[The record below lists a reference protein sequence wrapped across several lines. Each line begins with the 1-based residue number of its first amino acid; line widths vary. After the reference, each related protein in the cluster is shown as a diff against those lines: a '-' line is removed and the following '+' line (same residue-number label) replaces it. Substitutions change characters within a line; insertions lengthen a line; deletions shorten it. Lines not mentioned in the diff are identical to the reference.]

1 MMNVQNL
8 LLQWYKRTSA
18 PLIVTLLLFVLVGFG
33 TSAYSQ
39 SARWV
44 AGADTAG
51 TASAVEP
58 FNSTITGAVT
68 TGNGDVI
75 VCGQYTGRIDFTL
88 VDGVI
93 VSLPSTT
100 TLVTG
105 RASFVARYDSLGR
118 AIWVRGVDA
127 GLANQALAVGIVFD
141 GTVSPAKVMVAVNAN
156 AAIINPSAS
165 AAPFGGFDGYLL
177 GLDTAGIGVAGGAVS
192 AGVPTPV
199 NIATAGGTGNEF
211 ITAIASNNATTSAN
225 YRIGVVGTYNTATT
239 IDGVA
244 LPAPAGTRST
254 FAMTRTN
261 VGAAGV
267 SAVAAVNA
275 GSVGEYAEFTGVAFD
290 APTGVATDSMVA
302 VGYYRTAPVS
312 TVNIGTANG
321 TFPVRNAGALIG
333 GASTANVVL
342 PVSTLDDY
350 MLIKVG
356 AVGAVGRISHIAVG
370 GSPQN
375 DRATGVA
382 VDATT
387 GNTFVAGIMGEGH
400 TAGPVPI
407 TNFTTRTGSL
417 PTTVEL
423 TDTAGGGR
431 SDLFLLQYSSLR
443 VPPSASTD
451 LTNEATAA
459 SITPILASVNTG
471 RGRGDDGATAI
482 TLRRRPLAPTISEPI
497 VTGYYSN
504 TATFSNGPVKKSLT
518 SSTGRDVFV
527 LGFNDVY
534 LWVNTFAGSGVGMSS
549 ADSAH
554 DGGTVV
560 VFGSTAGSP
569 NIPTGGIQSEG
580 RIYVGG
586 TFNQRIIVDR
596 FGRSIGNAATPPIE
610 LRKVTA
616 GQGHFISMFNAPSDT
631 ANAGVAEIR
640 VNNSVN
646 ALFAA
651 GSRPLSLLI
660 KNYGGT
666 RLDSVRI
673 TVEINGAIR
682 DTFLQTFT
690 TPVDP
695 SGEAVVNLPN
705 FTFPEFQNVN
715 IKAWTSFPNGANF
728 RDKQTSNDTAYF
740 SRGASLNGIVTVG
753 PARNFNTIANAVDYI
768 TRNGVLGPVQ
778 FLLADGL
785 YQDRIFINNKI
796 PGSSAVNNI
805 RFESLSGSRLSA
817 TIQSPT
823 QTVPELAFT
832 VRIDSCDH
840 VSFARMSIN
849 ATGNAAN
856 LSATNPGGTAVLLN
870 ANTDSI
876 SFNDVLISGVLQTE
890 AQQDFHDPNNQFYN
904 FDNVRIS
911 ADNNANGL
919 MLMNSTVENGSYGI
933 HKLVHGGA
941 LNARNIVI
949 NNNTFTTNQNSAIG
963 LNNANSA
970 SIFENNVQF
979 PPARNARFAIQ
990 ANGNVDSLKIYKN
1003 TLRVPRSTG
1012 IAINNHTSS
1021 LTTQARVYNNMISV
1035 GDGVTNDDISGIAV
1049 TTSSNLIVAHNTLH
1063 SSSPLNTPGNATA
1076 EFSTTTNT
1084 VFVNNIVYSNG
1095 NGTLSGPALFIN
1107 NANTNFR
1114 SDYNSFFSR
1123 FAGNLFSNN
1132 FVGVPTIAAWRT
1144 ATNQDLQSTRNLI
1157 TTFINP
1163 TTGNLRLSLVD
1174 TTKDNFTQQF
1184 TRELRG
1190 TRDTINT
1197 VNGPVNVR
1205 NLVGLDID
1213 KVTRRYPYKGAD
1225 EVSTSI
1231 QIGTNPVDVTVCRL
1245 KDTAL
1250 SVVATINFGS
1260 TVGFQWYKDG
1270 VPVNSPSATL
1280 PQLLINQP
1288 TFDSTG
1294 VYRVRLVDFITGVA
1308 DTVWS
1313 DSVLFYVLGRP
1324 NITPTVTS
1332 VNVPDGNTS
1341 AALSVVLDGLTA
1353 AFNSQPTFRW
1363 FKNGVLVSN
1372 DANITGA
1379 TTNVIQ
1385 FATVRPADVGTYSV
1399 IVDGLCGSDTV
1410 DGIVLARPTV
1420 TATAAGA
1427 GTFCVG
1433 EQVTLTGTKTFS
1445 GAAPGSVQ
1453 TGQWY
1458 KDGMPVMGWT
1468 SDVVTIDSVLLS
1480 QGGSYQFKATLN
1492 PGNIEVVSTPV
1503 VINVVA
1509 PVEILS
1515 ITGPTAICSNDTATL
1530 TAFANSSAVS
1540 YQWWSDVNGTLTP
1553 INGETNQT
1561 FNATTAGIYAV
1572 SVVGECGDTA
1582 VSNTWTITVST
1593 LPTFVSVSDD
1603 TTLSPNSSVLTLRAE
1618 ATGTEVLF
1626 YQWWKVVDSSGVEL
1640 LRPIAGEIN
1649 PVLVRS
1655 PFKEADAGRYRVSVT
1670 NECGTVVYDQEIKVG
1685 IPVSVQAGD
1694 EFAFQLG
1701 DANPNPFFNET
1712 VLNFTIP
1719 HQMNVTLDVTDI
1731 FGKRVATLLETVLPA
1746 GKHSAVFN
1754 AEKYGVGAGTYFY
1767 NINGD
1772 GMKLTRKMMY
1782 VK

>member
-44 AGADTAG
+44 AGADTAA
-51 TASAVEP
+51 TASALVP

-88 VDGVI
+88 LSGTI
-93 VSLPSTT
+93 VSLPTNVTT
-100 TLVTG
+100 VSG

-118 AIWVRGVDA
+118 AIWVRGIDA
-127 GLANQALAVGIVFD
+127 GIANQALAVGIVFD
-141 GTVSPAKVMVAVNAN
+141 GTVSPARVMVAVNAN
-156 AAIINPSAS
+156 AAIVNPIAG
-165 AAPFGGFDGYLL
+165 AAPLGGFDGFLL
-177 GLDTAGIGVAGGAVS
+177 GLDTAGVGPGDLA
-192 AGVPTPV
+192 PV
-199 NIATAGGTGNEF
+199 NIATAGVGNEL
-211 ITAIASNNATTSAN
+211 ITAITSNNATTSAN
-225 YRIGVVGTYNTATT
+225 YRIGVVGTYTTATT
-239 IDGVA
+239 INGLA
-244 LPAPAGTRST
+244 LPAPAVDPNTRST

-261 VGAAGV
+261 VGAAV
-267 SAVAAVNA
+267 ASAIAAVNA
-275 GSVGEYAEFTGVAFD
+275 GTAGEYAVFTGVAFD
-290 APTGVATDSMVA
+290 APTGVATDSLVA
-302 VGYYRTAPVS
+302 VGYYRSAPVS
-312 TVNIGTANG
+312 TINVGTANG
-321 TFPVRNAGALIG
+321 TYPVRNAGALIA
-333 GASTANVVL
+333 GASTANTVL

-356 AVGAVGRISHIAVG
+356 AVGAVGRISHIATG
-370 GSPQN
+370 GSSQN

-400 TAGPVPI
+400 TTGAVPI

-431 SDLFLLQYSSLR
+431 SDMFLLQYSSLR

-451 LTNEATAA
+451 LTNEGTAA
-459 SITPILASVNTG
+459 SITPILTSVNTG

-482 TLRRRPLAPTISEPI
+482 TLRRRPLAPSISEPI
-497 VTGYYSN
+497 VTGYFSN
-504 TATFSNGPVKKSLT
+504 TTTFSNGPVKKSLT
-518 SSTGRDVFV
+518 SSTGRDIFV

-534 LWVNTFAGSGVGMSS
+534 LWVNSVAGSGVGLTS

-554 DGGTVV
+554 DGGNVIA
-560 VFGSTAGSP
+560 FGSTTGAT
-569 NIPTGGIQSEG
+569 NLLGGIQSEG

-586 TFNQRIIVDR
+586 TFNQRILVDR

-616 GQGHFISMFNAPSDT
+616 GQGHFVSMFNAPSDT

-666 RLDSVRI
+666 RLDSVRVF
-673 TVEINGAIR
+673 VEINGSVR

-715 IKAWTSFPNGANF
+715 IKAWTSFPNGSNF

-753 PARNFNTIANAVDYI
+753 PARNFNTIGSAINYV

-778 FLLADGL
+778 FLIADGL

-817 TIQSPT
+817 TLQSPT

-849 ATGNAAN
+849 ATGNAAD
-856 LSATNPGGTAVLLN
+856 LTVTNPGGAAVVLN

-876 SFNDVLISGVLQTE
+876 SFNDVLVSGVLQTE
-890 AQQDFHDPNNQFYN
+890 AQNNTHTTNNIN
-904 FDNVRIS
+904 FDNIRINT
-911 ADNNANGL
+911 DNNSNGF
-919 MLMNSTVENGSYGI
+919 MLMNSSIENGSIGVNKTGHI
-933 HKLVHGGA
+933 SSLF
-941 LNARNIVI
+941 ARNFVV
-949 NNNTFTTNQNSAIG
+949 NNNQFTTQQSAAVALRNTNSARV
-963 LNNANSA
+963 
-970 SIFENNVQF
+970 FENNIQF
-979 PPARNARFAIQ
+979 PPARDNRIAFNFNDNI
-990 ANGNVDSLKIYKN
+990 DSLRIFKN
-1003 TLRVPRSTG
+1003 TIRTPRANAIS
-1012 IAINNHTSS
+1012 IATHNSS
-1021 LTTQARVYNNMISV
+1021 LTTRAAVYNNMVSV
-1035 GDGVTNDDISGIAV
+1035 GDGLNADDIAALVVLS
-1049 TTSSNLIVAHNTLH
+1049 SSNVVVAHNTLH
-1063 SSSPLNTPGNATA
+1063 SSSTLNTLLN
-1076 EFSTTTNT
+1076 STSELLTSTNT
-1084 VFVNNIVYSNG
+1084 VFVNNIVYSQG
-1095 NGTLSGPALFIN
+1095 NGTISGPAVRIDNL
-1107 NANTNFR
+1107 NTNLR
-1114 SDYNSFFSR
+1114 SDYNSYFSR
-1123 FAGNLFSNN
+1123 FAGNLFNN
-1132 FVGVPTIAAWRT
+1132 NGVGVATIPAWRT
-1144 ATNQDLQSTRNLI
+1144 ATSQDLQSTRNLI

-1163 TTGNLRLSLVD
+1163 TVGNLRLSLVD

-1205 NLVGLDID
+1205 NLVSLDID
-1213 KVTRRYPYKGAD
+1213 KLTRRYPYKGAD
-1225 EVSTSI
+1225 EVFTTI
-1231 QIGTNPVDVTVCRL
+1231 NIGTNPVDVTVCRL

-1332 VNVPDGNTS
+1332 VNVPDGNTP

-1410 DGIVLARPTV
+1410 AGIVLARPTV
-1420 TATAAGA
+1420 TAAAA
-1427 GTFCVG
+1427 DSGTFCVG
-1433 EQVTLTGTKTFS
+1433 ELVTLTGTKTVS
-1445 GAAPGSVQ
+1445 GAAPGSVL

-1480 QGGSYQFKATLN
+1480 QGGAYQFKATLN
-1492 PGNIEVVSTPV
+1492 PGNIEVVSTP
-1503 VINVVA
+1503 INIKVVA

-1515 ITGPTAICSNDTATL
+1515 ITGPTAICSDDEAEL
-1530 TAFANSSAVS
+1530 MVMANSSATT

-1561 FNATTAGIYAV
+1561 FKTKNAGTYAV
-1572 SVVGECGDTA
+1572 SVVGQCGDTA
-1582 VSNTWTITVST
+1582 VSNTWTITVGQ
-1593 LPTFVSVSDD
+1593 LPSFVEVSDD
-1603 TTLSPNSSVLTLRAE
+1603 TILSPNSSVLMLRAQ
-1618 ATGTEVLF
+1618 ATGTEVLL
-1626 YQWWKVVDSSGVEL
+1626 YQWWKVVDSAGVAV

-1649 PVLVRS
+1649 PMLVRS
-1655 PFKEADAGRYRVSVT
+1655 PFKLADTGTYRVSVT
-1670 NECGTVVYDQEIKVG
+1670 NACGTVVYGQEIKVG
-1685 IPVSVQAGD
+1685 IPTSVQAGD

>member
-44 AGADTAG
+44 AGADTAA
-51 TASAVEP
+51 TASALVP

-75 VCGQYTGRIDFTL
+75 VCGQYTGRIDFTIL
-88 VDGVI
+88 DGTI
-93 VSLPSTT
+93 VSLPSNVTT
-100 TLVTG
+100 VSG
-105 RASFVARYDSLGR
+105 RASFIARYDSLGR
-118 AIWVRGVDA
+118 AIWVRGIDA
-127 GLANQALAVGIVFD
+127 GIANQALAVGIVFD
-141 GTVSPAKVMVAVNAN
+141 GTVSPARVLVAVNAN
-156 AAIINPSAS
+156 AAIVNP
-165 AAPFGGFDGYLL
+165 AAGPAPLGGFDGFIL
-177 GLDTAGIGVAGGAVS
+177 GTDTTSVG
-192 AGVPTPV
+192 PTNLAPV
-199 NIATAGGTGNEF
+199 NIATAGGLGNEL
-211 ITAIASNNATTSAN
+211 ITAITSNNATSSAN
-225 YRIGVVGTYNTATT
+225 YRIGVVGTYNTTVT
-239 IDGVA
+239 LNGLA
-244 LPAPAGTRST
+244 LPAPAVDPNTRSA

-261 VGAAGV
+261 VGAAV
-267 SAVAAVNA
+267 ASAIAAVNA
-275 GSVGEYAEFTGVAFD
+275 GTAGEYAVFTGVAFD
-290 APTGVATDSMVA
+290 APTAVATDSLVA
-302 VGYYRTAPVS
+302 VGFYRSAPVS
-312 TVNIGTANG
+312 TVNVGTANG
-321 TFPVRNAGALIG
+321 TYPVRNAGALIA
-333 GASTANVVL
+333 GASTANTFL

-356 AVGAVGRISHIAVG
+356 AVGPVGRISHIATG
-370 GSPQN
+370 GSSQN

-400 TAGPVPI
+400 TTGAVPI

-431 SDLFLLQYSSLR
+431 SDMFLLQYSSLR

-451 LTNEATAA
+451 LTNEGTAA
-459 SITPILASVNTG
+459 SITPILTSVNTG
-471 RGRGDDGATAI
+471 RGRGDDGATSI

-504 TATFSNGPVKKSLT
+504 TTTFSNGPVRKSLT

-534 LWVNTFAGSGVGMSS
+534 LWVNTFAGSGVGMTS

-560 VFGSTAGSP
+560 TFGSTTGSP

-666 RLDSVRI
+666 RLDSVRVF
-673 TVEINGAIR
+673 VEINGTIR
-682 DTFLQTFT
+682 DNFLQTFT

-705 FTFPEFQNVN
+705 FTFPEFQDVN
-715 IKAWTSFPNGANF
+715 IKAWTSFPNGSNF

-753 PARNFNTIANAVDYI
+753 PARNFNTIANAVNYI

-778 FLLADGL
+778 FLIADGL
-785 YQDRIFINNKI
+785 YQERIFINNRI
-796 PGSSAVNNI
+796 PGSSLVNNI

-817 TIQSPT
+817 TVQSPT

-849 ATGNAAN
+849 ATGDATS
-856 LSATNPGGTAVLLN
+856 LVTTNPGGGAVVLN

-876 SFNDVLISGVLQTE
+876 SFNDVLISGVIQTE
-890 AQQDFHDPNNQFYN
+890 AQNDFFTANNIN
-904 FDNVRIS
+904 FQNIRIN
-911 ADNNANGL
+911 ADNNSNGL
-919 MLMNSTVENGSYGI
+919 RVTNSTIENGSFGI
-933 HKLVHGGA
+933 NKLAHGAG
-941 LNARNIVI
+941 LFARDVAI
-949 NNNTFTTNQNSAIG
+949 NNNVFTTNQNSAVSLI
-963 LNNANSA
+963 NTNSA
-970 SIFENNVQF
+970 MVFENNVQF
-979 PPARNARFAIQ
+979 PPARTLRNAFFFDNNI
-990 ANGNVDSLKIYKN
+990 DSLKIYKN
-1003 TLRVPRSTG
+1003 TLRVPRSSG
-1012 IAINNHTSS
+1012 IVVTNQNSS
-1021 LTTQARVYNNMISV
+1021 LTTRARIYNNMVSI
-1035 GDGVTNDDISGIAV
+1035 GDGVSGDDITAAAL
-1049 TTSSNLIVAHNTLH
+1049 TSTSNVVVAHNTLH
-1063 SSSPLNTPGNATA
+1063 SSSPLNTLGNATS
-1076 EFSTTTNT
+1076 ELLSNTNT
-1084 VFVNNIVYSNG
+1084 IFVNNIVYSQG
-1095 NGTLSGPALFIN
+1095 NGTISGPTVFIN
-1107 NANTNFR
+1107 NLNTNFR
-1114 SDYNSFFSR
+1114 SDYNSYFSR
-1123 FAGNLFSNN
+1123 FANNLFNN
-1132 FVGVPTIAAWRT
+1132 NGVGVATIPAWRT
-1144 ATNQDLQSTRNLI
+1144 ATSQDLQSTRNLI
-1157 TTFINP
+1157 TTFVNP

-1225 EVSTSI
+1225 EVSTTI
-1231 QIGTNPVDVTVCRL
+1231 NIGTNPVDVTVCRL

-1324 NITPTVTS
+1324 NINATVTN
-1332 VNVPDGNTS
+1332 VNVPDGNTP

-1385 FATVRPADVGTYSV
+1385 FATVRPADVGTYRC

-1410 DGIVLARPTV
+1410 DGIVLARPTI
-1420 TATAAGA
+1420 TAAASGA

-1433 EQVTLTGTKTFS
+1433 EEVVLTGTKTVT
-1445 GAAPGSVQ
+1445 GAAPGSVL

-1468 SDVVTIDSVLLS
+1468 SDIVTIDSVLLS

-1503 VINVVA
+1503 VVNVVA

-1515 ITGPTAICSNDTATL
+1515 ITGPSAICSNDTATL
-1530 TAFANSSAVS
+1530 TANANSSAVS

-1561 FNATTAGIYAV
+1561 FNATTAGTYAV
-1572 SVVGECGDTA
+1572 SVVGQCGDTA

-1603 TTLSPNSSVLTLRAE
+1603 TTLSPNTSVLTLRAE
-1618 ATGTEVLF
+1618 ATGTEVLL
-1626 YQWWKVVDSSGVEL
+1626 YQWWKLDKIDGRDTL
-1640 LRPIAGEIN
+1640 YPIAGAIN
-1649 PVLVRS
+1649 PVFVRS
-1655 PFKEADAGRYRVSVT
+1655 PFRVGDVGRYLVSVT
-1670 NECGTVVYDQEIKVG
+1670 NECGTVIYNDTIDVEL
-1685 IPVSVQAGD
+1685 PTSVQAGD

>member
-51 TASAVEP
+51 TASALVP

-75 VCGQYTGRIDFTL
+75 VCGQYTGRVDFTL

-93 VSLPSTT
+93 TSLPTNSTT
-100 TLVTG
+100 VSG

-118 AIWVRGVDA
+118 AIWVRGIDA
-127 GLANQALAVGIVFD
+127 GIANQALAVGIVFD
-141 GTVSPAKVMVAVNAN
+141 GTVSPARVMVAVNAN
-156 AAIINPSAS
+156 AAIVNPLAG
-165 AAPFGGFDGYLL
+165 AAPLGGFDGFLL
-177 GLDTAGIGVAGGAVS
+177 GLDTAGIGLIGGNPSIA
-192 AGVPTPV
+192 PV

-211 ITAIASNNATTSAN
+211 ITAITSNNATASAN
-225 YRIGVVGTYNTATT
+225 YRIGIVGTYNTAVTLN
-239 IDGVA
+239 GLA
-244 LPAPAGTRST
+244 LGAPAVDPNTRAS

-261 VGAAGV
+261 VGAAV
-267 SAVAAVNA
+267 ASAISSVEA
-275 GSVGEYAEFTGVAFD
+275 GTAGEYAILTGVAFD
-290 APTGVATDSMVA
+290 APTTSATDSLIV
-302 VGYYRTAPVS
+302 VGYYRSAPVS
-312 TVNIGTANG
+312 TIRVGTTSG
-321 TFPVRNAGALIG
+321 SYPVRNAGALIG
-333 GASTANVVL
+333 GASTPQVFL

-350 MLIKVG
+350 MLIKIG
-356 AVGAVGRISHIAVG
+356 AVGGVGRISHIATG

-387 GNTFVAGIMGEGH
+387 GNTFVAGIMGDGH
-400 TAGPVPI
+400 TTGAVPI

-431 SDLFLLQYSSLR
+431 SDMFLLQYATLR

-451 LTNEATAA
+451 LTNEGTAA
-459 SITPILASVNTG
+459 SITPVLTSVNTG

-504 TATFSNGPVKKSLT
+504 TTTFSNGPVRKSLT

-534 LWVNTFAGSGVGMSS
+534 LWVNTFAGSGVGMTS

-554 DGGTVV
+554 DGGTVLA
-560 VFGSTAGSP
+560 FGSTTGNP
-569 NIPTGGIQSEG
+569 NALGGIQSEG

-586 TFNQRIIVDR
+586 TFNQRLFVDR

-616 GQGHFISMFNAPSDT
+616 GQGHFVSMFNAPSDT

-646 ALFAA
+646 ALFAS

-660 KNYGGT
+660 RNYGGT
-666 RLDSVRI
+666 RLDSVRVF
-673 TVEINGAIR
+673 VEINGTLR
-682 DTFLQTFT
+682 DNFLQTFT

-695 SGEAVVNLPN
+695 SGEIVVNLPN
-705 FTFPEFQNVN
+705 HTFPDFQNVN
-715 IKAWTSFPNGANF
+715 IKAWTSFPNGSNF

-753 PARNFNTIANAVDYI
+753 PARNFNTIANAVNYV

-778 FLLADGL
+778 FLIADGL
-785 YQDRIFINNKI
+785 YQERIFINNKI
-796 PGSSAVNNI
+796 PGSSVANNI

-832 VRIDSCDH
+832 VRIDSCDY

-849 ATGNAAN
+849 ATGDATS
-856 LSATNPGGTAVLLN
+856 LVTTNPGGGAVVLN
-870 ANTDSI
+870 ANTDTI
-876 SFNDVLISGVLQTE
+876 SFNDVLISGVIQTE
-890 AQQDFHDPNNQFYN
+890 AQNDFFTANNIN
-904 FDNVRIS
+904 FQNIRIN
-911 ADNNANGL
+911 ADNNSNGL
-919 MLMNSTVENGSYGI
+919 RVTNSTIENGSFGI
-933 HKLVHGGA
+933 NKLAHGAG
-941 LNARNIVI
+941 LFARDVAI
-949 NNNTFTTNQNSAIG
+949 NNNVFTTNQNSAVSLI
-963 LNNANSA
+963 NTNSA
-970 SIFENNVQF
+970 MVFENNVQF
-979 PPARNARFAIQ
+979 PPARTGRNSFFFD
-990 ANGNVDSLKIYKN
+990 NNTDSLKIYKN
-1003 TLRVPRSTG
+1003 TLRVPRSSG
-1012 IAINNHTSS
+1012 IVVINHNSS
-1021 LTTQARVYNNMISV
+1021 LTTRARVYNNMVSI
-1035 GDGVTNDDISGIAV
+1035 GDGVNADDITAAAL
-1049 TTSSNLIVAHNTLH
+1049 TSTSNVIVAHNTLH
-1063 SSSPLNTPGNATA
+1063 SSSPLNILGNATS
-1076 EFSTTTNT
+1076 ELFSNTNT
-1084 VFVNNIVYSNG
+1084 IFVNNIVYSQG
-1095 NGTLSGPALFIN
+1095 NGTISGPTVFIN
-1107 NANTNFR
+1107 NLNTNFR
-1114 SDYNSFFSR
+1114 SDYNSYFSR
-1123 FAGNLFSNN
+1123 FAGNLFNN
-1132 FVGVPTIAAWRT
+1132 NGVGVATIPAWRT
-1144 ATNQDLQSTRNLI
+1144 ATSQDLQSTRNLI

-1163 TTGNLRLSLVD
+1163 TVGNLRLSLVD

-1213 KVTRRYPYKGAD
+1213 KLTRRYPYKGAD
-1225 EVSTSI
+1225 EVFTTI
-1231 QIGTNPVDVTVCRL
+1231 NIGTNPVDVTVCRL

-1260 TVGFQWYKDG
+1260 TVGFQWFKDG

-1280 PQLLINQP
+1280 SQLLLNQP

-1324 NITPTVTS
+1324 NINATVTS
-1332 VNVPDGNTS
+1332 VNVPDGNTP

-1385 FATVRPADVGTYSV
+1385 FATVRPADVGTYRC

-1410 DGIVLARPTV
+1410 DGIVLARPTI
-1420 TATAAGA
+1420 TAAASGA

-1433 EQVTLTGTKTFS
+1433 EEVVLTGTKTVT
-1445 GAAPGSVQ
+1445 GAAPGSVL

-1503 VINVVA
+1503 VVTVVA

-1515 ITGPTAICSNDTATL
+1515 ITGPTAICSDDTATL
-1530 TAFANSSAVS
+1530 MVMTNSSAVS

-1553 INGETNQT
+1553 INGETGTT
-1561 FNATTAGIYAV
+1561 FKTSTAGTYAV
-1572 SVVGECGDTA
+1572 SVVGQCGDTA
-1582 VSNTWTITVST
+1582 VSNTWSITVGT
-1593 LPTFVSVSDD
+1593 LPTFVEVSDD
-1603 TTLSPNSSVLTLRAE
+1603 TILSPNTSVLMLRAQ
-1618 ATGTEVLF
+1618 ASGTEVLL
-1626 YQWWKVVDSSGVEL
+1626 YQWWKVVDSAGVAV

-1649 PVLVRS
+1649 PMLVRS
-1655 PFKEADAGRYRVSVT
+1655 PFKLADTGTYRVSVT
-1670 NECGTVVYDQEIKVG
+1670 NPCGTVVYGQEIKVG
-1685 IPVSVQAGD
+1685 IPTSVQAGD

-1701 DANPNPFFNET
+1701 EANPNPFFNET